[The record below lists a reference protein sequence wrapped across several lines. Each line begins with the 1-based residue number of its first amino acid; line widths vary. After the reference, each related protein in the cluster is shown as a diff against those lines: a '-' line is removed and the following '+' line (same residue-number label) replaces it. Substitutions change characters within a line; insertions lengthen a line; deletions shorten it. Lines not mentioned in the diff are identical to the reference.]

1 MTTEKVSNFKV
12 NHFYRLKNKSKNEEF
27 LTVRILENHNENE
40 NIKVLILPNGNEKE
54 FFEDE
59 ILNYSRC
66 ISFTK
71 ELFQL
76 IEFNK
81 ISCENIQFKLDKG
94 ITLAPQLEKL
104 YGLENLNWEKLKF
117 ESSYYCIVYESSTDF
132 IYNVII
138 NQEKTIHINL
148 IISKEKVSN
157 GILSFQD
164 LLIKGTPFNT
174 IEELFEI
181 LNRFGYNI
189 NPIEIV
195 KKLND

>member
-1 MTTEKVSNFKV
+1 M
-12 NHFYRLKNKSKNEEF
+12 
-27 LTVRILENHNENE
+27 
-40 NIKVLILPNGNEKE
+40 
-54 FFEDE
+54 
-59 ILNYSRC
+59 
-66 ISFTK
+66 
-71 ELFQL
+71 FQL
-76 IEFNK
+76 IEFKK
-81 ISCENIQFKLDKG
+81 ISCENIPFKLDKD
-94 ITLAPQLEKL
+94 ITLTPELAKL
-104 YGLENLNWEKLKF
+104 YGLENFNWEKLKF
-117 ESSYYCIVYESSTDF
+117 GSSYYCIVYESSTHF